1 MSEKGRGSW
10 RRTFNRYVGLV
21 AAIVGLSIV
30 IASFFLVGNLS
41 LWYLTVMAGL
51 LLAMGG
57 FLYGA
62 HPFLTS
68 ERRFSGLRHEVD
80 RFIGL
85 VRELNAAARPA
96 GSPEAL
102 ERVKRE
108 MLRSVERMAEL
119 AGREDEARGHVR
131 TEKERSTGER
141 VQTADR

>member
-10 RRTFNRYVGLV
+10 RRTFNRYIGLV

-30 IASFFLVGNLS
+30 VSSFFLVGNLN

-68 ERRFSGLRHEVD
+68 ERRFTGLRQEVD
-80 RFIGL
+80 RFIAL
-85 VRELNAAARPA
+85 VRELNTAARSA
-96 GSPEAL
+96 GSREEF

-119 AGREDEARGHVR
+119 AGKEDMARRNAPG
-131 TEKERSTGER
+131 EEERSRSER

>member
-1 MSEKGRGSW
+1 MSDKGRGNW
-10 RRTFNRYVGLV
+10 RRTFNRYIGLV
-21 AAIVGLSIV
+21 AAIAGLSIV
-30 IASFFLVGNLS
+30 VASFFLVGNIS

-68 ERRFSGLRHEVD
+68 ERRFTGLRLEVD

-85 VRELNAAARPA
+85 VRDLNTAARPA
-96 GSPEAL
+96 GSPEEF

-119 AGREDEARGHVR
+119 AGKEDTAHGLARTG
-131 TEKERSTGER
+131 EERSTGER